1 MAQSWA
7 GKLPSVVRGY
17 NMSTQSS
24 TRLSPFYLLHGWH
37 PKIPLNTVEIPRL
50 TREQISEMELE
61 ERETNAAADNLCSL
75 SSPDETGLS
84 QRQRQIDQAEQDRAQ
99 AGANIQ
105 VARNDRG
112 RTITAAEASPKTLKW
127 QNPLASSRWETTFSS
142 ENETP
147 TMSSSQEKRREAVRC
162 AAPSAN
168 PFAAAAQAP
177 RVKGTAQSK
186 MQPEMS
192 GIRPSMMSSRTT
204 TPGWLPLTR

>member
-1 MAQSWA
+1 VAQSWA

-75 SSPDETGLS
+75 SSPDKTGLS

-99 AGANIQ
+99 ARANIQ
-105 VARNDRG
+105 VAQKRQAKDYNRRRG
-112 RTITAAEASPKTLKW
+112 IPENAQVAEPASLFTLGDYILIREL
-127 QNPLASSRWETTFSS
+127 NPNRPQA
-142 ENETP
+142 
-147 TMSSSQEKRREAVRC
+147 RR
-162 AAPSAN
+162 
-168 PFAAAAQAP
+168 
-177 RVKGTAQSK
+177 KGGKQ
-186 MQPEMS
+186 
-192 GIRPSMMSSRTT
+192 
-204 TPGWLPLTR
+204 